1 MYSKRARKCNSS
13 RNNTIDNK
21 NIANDKSEDLAI
33 KSKLNQDEKNYKINN
48 QKIKFLKNYNTRSQ
62 KNAEISTET
71 INPENTN
78 ASKASIK
85 LFKNWLVS
93 YKTQLNQLKEELQNS
108 SSIKAFETCSEARRK
123 IQLKTEEALAE
134 LKMLHGFNMN
144 DDESTLPLE
153 MQLEI
158 ESIQNTNYSLIEKTQ
173 SYEQTL
179 ISESESSETKS
190 KVMKILAESN
200 KKIKVV
206 DHLNKLIDSGS
217 LKEKEKIKKSKQDL
231 KSNLELIKEK
241 IRLLSFNAKQVDF
254 VESTQN
260 VIEIDNKLKIGEMI
274 IKETINFEKLYVFN
288 FKELEISKSFTY
300 PSRLF
305 EILDNGTYVVGGFVT
320 KTQKFHLII
329 YDPIKKTKSREVI
342 FDKRIDELLTFKNK
356 IVISQRITGI
366 YGRVV
371 GHLLQ
376 IMDENLRLIRETN
389 TCSILK
395 SIDESH
401 LYTISLDIGFKLT
414 LYDWN
419 LNEINTNVLF
429 QAKDS
434 KRSFYFDSRFHMRY
448 SLNQVVKRD
457 NKYFLFLKFEGNH
470 PDELYVYSEFGV
482 LLNKSVIFG
491 EFVIDSNNNIIVN
504 NKKNDLIEYYD
515 SNGDL
520 FKTVSYKRPKNERR
534 QISQIKIDSAD
545 KIYFGQ

>member
-1 MYSKRARKCNSS
+1 MNSKRARKYNSS
-13 RNNTIDNK
+13 KNNKRDN
-21 NIANDKSEDLAI
+21 EDLAI
-33 KSKLNQDEKNYKINN
+33 RNKSNQDENYKINN
-48 QKIKFLKNYNTRSQ
+48 QKTKFLKNYNTRSQ
-62 KNAEISTET
+62 KNAEISTAT
-71 INPENTN
+71 INQENTN

-85 LFKNWLVS
+85 LFKYWLVS

-108 SSIKAFETCSEARRK
+108 SSIKAYEICSEARRK
-123 IQLKTEEALAE
+123 IQLKTEEAIAE
-134 LKMLHGFNMN
+134 LKMLNGFNIN
-144 DDESTLPLE
+144 DDERLLPSE
-153 MQLEI
+153 TQLEI
-158 ESIQNTNYSLIEKTQ
+158 ESIQKKNDSLIEKTE

-190 KVMKILAESN
+190 KVNKILAELN

-206 DHLNKLIDSGS
+206 DHFNKLIDSDS
-217 LKEKEKIKKSKQDL
+217 LKEKEKIKKSKSEL

-254 VESTQN
+254 VTNIQDVTQ
-260 VIEIDNKLKIGEMI
+260 IDNKLKIGEMI

-305 EILDNGTYVVGGFVT
+305 EIQDNGTYVVGGFVT
-320 KTQKFHLII
+320 STQKFHLLI
-329 YDPIKKTKSREVI
+329 YDPIKKLKTHEVI

-371 GHLLQ
+371 GHLLK
-376 IMDENLRLIRETN
+376 IMDENLILIRERN

-414 LYDWN
+414 LFDWN
-419 LNEINTNVLF
+419 LNEINANVLF

-434 KRSFYFDSRFHMRY
+434 KRSFYFDSRFHIRY

-457 NKYFLFLKFEGNH
+457 NKYLLFLKFEGNH

-504 NKKNDLIEYYD
+504 IKKNDLIEFYD
-515 SNGDL
+515 LNGDL
-520 FKTVSYKRPKNERR
+520 FKTVSYKRPKNEQR
-534 QISQIKIDSAD
+534 QINQIKIDSAD
-545 KIYFGQ
+545 NIYFGQ

>member
-108 SSIKAFETCSEARRK
+108 SSIKAYETCSEARRK

-206 DHLNKLIDSGS
+206 DHLNKLIDLGS

-274 IKETINFEKLYVFN
+274 IKETINFE
-288 FKELEISKSFTY
+288 
-300 PSRLF
+300 
-305 EILDNGTYVVGGFVT
+305 
-320 KTQKFHLII
+320 
-329 YDPIKKTKSREVI
+329 
-342 FDKRIDELLTFKNK
+342 
-356 IVISQRITGI
+356 
-366 YGRVV
+366 
-371 GHLLQ
+371 
-376 IMDENLRLIRETN
+376 